1 MDTVPEKLVQLYK
14 SEITAGKA
22 HFKSPVDAFKISPL
36 FPLINKMKNVIQYSI
51 VKKVKKKQKKVT
63 IMQDQSDDGGGAGE
77 EKAQSDHDTKPL
89 ELQPI
94 RKQSSQ
100 GNAVENK
107 LVAVVDQSKKVSA
120 CLICSQVLKLY
131 KMRPQAHLL
140 RQEEIKEEL
149 QEWTKTFEHCSQQFD
164 KFDNDDQI
172 QRMSLLRTTVQSEWT
187 VSDVEFVLGIYSRIV
202 SENKKGKDNLEK
214 IKKFTLNKLTEDS
227 FIGGKGKLTFSY

>member
-77 EKAQSDHDTKPL
+77 DKAQSDHDTKPL

-107 LVAVVDQSKKVSA
+107 LVAVVD
-120 CLICSQVLKLY
+120 
-131 KMRPQAHLL
+131 
-140 RQEEIKEEL
+140 
-149 QEWTKTFEHCSQQFD
+149 
-164 KFDNDDQI
+164 
-172 QRMSLLRTTVQSEWT
+172 
-187 VSDVEFVLGIYSRIV
+187 
-202 SENKKGKDNLEK
+202 
-214 IKKFTLNKLTEDS
+214 
-227 FIGGKGKLTFSY
+227 